1 MKITAFLTLIVTA
14 GLGLASAYAENPPV
28 TAAIMNFQATG
39 DRANNQG
46 TDVALL
52 LNARLSAAANISLIE
67 RQELEKVLGEQELS
81 LSGTVTADTAAKIG
95 SLTGAKVLITG
106 KIFETG
112 GKHFIAV
119 KVMST
124 ETSRV
129 FGEVVSY
136 NDAAGLDKAVAELA
150 PKIEAIFTNQNA
162 ALVAT
167 AEAPGAQLAR
177 LKQQIQGRKLP
188 TVSVNVTEQHL
199 SRPVIDPAV
208 ETELKLSLQQLGFEV
223 LDPKLTN
230 KIPDV
235 AISGEAFSEFAGRR
249 ANLVSCR
256 SRVEMKA
263 SRSADGKLLIVD
275 RQTDVAVD
283 LSENVAGKS
292 ALENAARKLLDR
304 LVPKISQ
311 P

>member
-1 MKITAFLTLIVTA
+1 MKITVFLTLIVTA
-14 GLGLASAYAENPPV
+14 GLGLASANAENPPV
-28 TAAIMNFQATG
+28 TAAILNFQATG

-167 AEAPGAQLAR
+167 AEAPGAQLTR

-199 SRPVIDPAV
+199 SHPVIDPAV

-263 SRSADGKLLIVD
+263 SRSADGKLLVVD

>member
-1 MKITAFLTLIVTA
+1 MKIASFLAITVLLS
-14 GLGLASAYAENPPV
+14 LGLVSAKAENPPV
-28 TAAIMNFQATG
+28 TAAVLNFQAGG
-39 DRANNQG
+39 DKANNQG

-52 LNARLSAAANISLIE
+52 LGARLSTASNISLIE

-81 LSGTVTADTAAKIG
+81 LSGTVNADTAAKIG

-112 GKHFIAV
+112 GKHFIVA

-129 FGEVVSY
+129 FGEMVTY
-136 NDAAGLDKAVAELA
+136 NDAAGLDKAVGELA
-150 PKIEAIFTNQNA
+150 PKIEAIFTAQNA

-167 AEAPGAQLAR
+167 AEAPGAQIAR
-177 LKQQIQGRKLP
+177 LKQLVQGRKLP
-188 TVSVNVTEQHL
+188 SVSVNVTEQHL
-199 SRPVIDPAV
+199 SHPVIDPAV

-223 LDPKLTN
+223 IDPKLTN
-230 KIPDV
+230 KIADV

-263 SRSADGKLLIVD
+263 ARATDGKLLIVD

-283 LSENVAGKS
+283 LSENIAGKS

-304 LVPKISQ
+304 LVPKICQ